1 MQKFWETAM
10 VLGQP
15 AKWGGFHRLLLED
28 TAWTRDRSIEVADTG
43 SMMPG
48 CGALMPTLDGGL

>member
-1 MQKFWETAM
+1 M

-28 TAWTRDRSIEVADTG
+28 TAWTRDRSIEVANAG

-48 CGALMPTLDGGL
+48 YGALMPTLDGGL